1 MDVQWTSQ
9 RRRAEDQGHVRDI
22 GSNGVSNAHFPAA
35 RESGHGGNQHL
46 GRGGAKGDDGQ
57 SDHEPADPEVAG
69 EAGRSIHETIGT
81 PDQGDETDDNRGYGV
96 EQGQENL
103 FGETRTGQ
111 SCPGARACKPRAD
124 RAGKTTP
131 QSAIRDGPIGGESM
145 GERLRDKVAIVT
157 GASRGIGAAIAGY
170 MAEEGAKVV
179 LVSRKIDGLQTVAD
193 QIRSQGGDATPIACH
208 VGQPKQREDMLEQA
222 LKAYGKVDILVNNAA
237 TNPHFGPMLSIDER
251 AWDKTFEVNVKGYFG
266 MIQLVA
272 GHLQERKAKGSLV
285 NIASVVGLMGAP
297 MQGVYAMTK
306 SAVISMTRTLA
317 MELGAGGI
325 RVNAI
330 APGLIETKFAQ
341 VLVDND
347 EIRSSIVNRTALG
360 RVGQP
365 RDIAGGAVF
374 LASDES
380 DYLTGDVMVIDGGWT
395 IT

>member
-1 MDVQWTSQ
+1 
-9 RRRAEDQGHVRDI
+9 
-22 GSNGVSNAHFPAA
+22 
-35 RESGHGGNQHL
+35 
-46 GRGGAKGDDGQ
+46 
-57 SDHEPADPEVAG
+57 
-69 EAGRSIHETIGT
+69 
-81 PDQGDETDDNRGYGV
+81 
-96 EQGQENL
+96 
-103 FGETRTGQ
+103 
-111 SCPGARACKPRAD
+111 
-124 RAGKTTP
+124 
-131 QSAIRDGPIGGESM
+131 M
-145 GERLRDKVAIVT
+145 GERLRDKVAIIT
-157 GASRGIGAAIAGY
+157 GASRGIGAAIATQ

-179 LVSRKIDGLQTVAD
+179 LVSRKIEGLQAVAD
-193 QIRSQGGDATPIACH
+193 EIRGNGGDATPIACH
-208 VGQPKQREDMLEQA
+208 AGDPEQRQDMLDQA

-272 GHLQERKAKGSLV
+272 NHLRQRRAKGSIV
-285 NIASVVGLMGAP
+285 NIASVAGTMGAP
-297 MQGVYAMTK
+297 MQGVYGMTK
-306 SAVISMTRTLA
+306 AAVISMTKTLA
-317 MELGAGGI
+317 MELGGVGI

-347 EIRSSIVNRTALG
+347 AIRSSIVDRTAAG